1 MAESNPTNEST
12 QEMHENIEQI
22 QEIMTGFVDSYEG
35 TDLDPFKLG
44 PAYKE
49 WLSAVSSDPQKL
61 ITEGLG
67 FWKSSI
73 ELSQQALLGMLGGTT
88 GTVIEPERGDR
99 RFKHEDWS
107 DKPYFS
113 AIQQSYLLTS
123 QWVRNMVSNVEGLDE
138 HTAEKV
144 KFFTERYLDAMSP
157 TNFALTNPAVI
168 EKTVATNGGNLVSGL
183 KNMLADLEAGDGQL
197 RISMTDTEAFELGE
211 NVGATPGKVVFQNR
225 MFQLIQYS
233 PTTDKVLKRPL
244 LIVPPWI
251 NKFYILDLQ
260 PKNSFLKWA
269 TDNGHTVFVVSWVNP
284 DESYSNT
291 EFDTYV
297 KEGVITAVDAVEK
310 TTGESEINAIGY
322 CIGGTLLST
331 ALSYMKANGDE
342 RIKSATFFT
351 TMLDFSEPGELGVF
365 IDEEQIGGLEKKMAE
380 TGYLEGTSMAGA
392 FNLMRAN
399 DLIWSFYVSNYLL
412 GNSPRP
418 FDLLYW
424 NSDSTRMP
432 EAMHS
437 WYLRNLYMENKL
449 VQPGSLSIDGV
460 GIDLGTIDIPACFVS
475 TVDDHIAPWKSTY
488 LGAKC
493 LGGDVTFILG
503 GSGHIAGIVNP
514 PEANKYGFRISN
526 ELADTSNQWLENA
539 KAHEG
544 SWWSTWNT
552 WAYDNSGN
560 QMVAARVPGEGTLPV
575 IEDAPGTYVKCKM
588 NDPVPA
594 LEYTDLS
601 SIKTMSVAKPKPAPV
616 AKAKPAVA
624 TKAAPLKEAPAVKDA
639 PTAKAPVKKVAAKKA
654 PAKMKSASVFDD
666 LTKVKGIGPKVAE
679 TLNAKG
685 ITSFAQLGAMKPA
698 EISELLIAEDA
709 RNKRFNATEWPAQAK
724 GLNK

>member
-1 MAESNPTNEST
+1 MAESSSANENT
-12 QEMHENIEQI
+12 QEMQRNIEQI
-22 QEIMTGFVDSYEG
+22 QEIMTGFVDSYENM
-35 TDLDPFKLG
+35 DLDPFKLG
-44 PAYKE
+44 TAYKE

-61 ITEGLG
+61 ITEGLEY
-67 FWKSSI
+67 WKNSI
-73 ELSQQALLGMLGGTT
+73 ELSQQALQGMLGGE
-88 GTVIEPERGDR
+88 VDSLIAPEKGDR
-99 RFKHEDWS
+99 RFKHDDWS
-107 DKPYFS
+107 EKPYFN

-123 QWVRNMVSNVEGLDE
+123 QWVRNMVTDVEGLDE

-157 TNFALTNPAVI
+157 TNFAMTNPAVI

-183 KNMLADLEAGDGQL
+183 QNMLADLEAGDGQL

-225 MFQLIQYS
+225 MFQLIQYTPS
-233 PTTDKVLKRPL
+233 TEKVLKRPL

-284 DESYSNT
+284 DETYSNT
-291 EFDTYV
+291 DFTAYV

-331 ALSYMKANGDE
+331 SLAYMKAKGDK

-365 IDEEQIGGLEKKMAE
+365 IDEEQIGGLETKMAE

-437 WYLRNLYMENKL
+437 WYLRKLYMENKL
-449 VQPGSLSIDGV
+449 VQPGGLSIDGI
-460 GIDLGTIDIPACFVS
+460 GIDLGSIDIPACFVS
-475 TVDDHIAPWKSTY
+475 TADDHIAPWKSTY
-488 LGAKC
+488 LGAQR

-514 PEANKYGFRISN
+514 PEANKYGFRISD
-526 ELADTSNQWLENA
+526 ELAETADQWLEGA
-539 KAHEG
+539 TEKEG
-544 SWWSTWNT
+544 SWWQTWSTW
-552 WAYDNSGN
+552 AHDLSGN
-560 QMVAARVPGEGTLPV
+560 KMVAARVPGKGALAV

-588 NDPVPA
+588 NDPVPT

-601 SIKTMSVAKPKPAPV
+601 SVKAVTAEKAKPAAKPQLKAKPAPTPAPVKKPVAKKAV
-616 AKAKPAVA
+616 AKAKPKAKEQVAVI
-624 TKAAPLKEAPAVKDA
+624 
-639 PTAKAPVKKVAAKKA
+639 
-654 PAKMKSASVFDD
+654 DD

-679 TLNAKG
+679 VLNASG
-685 ITSFAQLGAMKPA
+685 ITSYAQLGAMKAA
-698 EISELLIAEDA
+698 EISALLLEADA
-709 RNKRFNATEWPAQAK
+709 RNKRFNPAAWPAQAK
-724 GLNK
+724 KLNK